1 MAKIDVNEVRGLV
14 RVGIATDEK
23 CNEVYVLEILGVP
36 VLYADAHDF
45 EAGHQDTED
54 WEETF
59 RARLG
64 RLLAKA
70 LTEGYDHD
78 YVRWQTKSPTGRE
91 VYRLGPFGDEL

>member
-1 MAKIDVNEVRGLV
+1 MAKIEVNEVRGLV

>member
-1 MAKIDVNEVRGLV
+1 MAMIDVNEVRGLF
-14 RVGIATDEK
+14 RVGIATDQK
-23 CNEVYVLEILGVP
+23 GNEVYVLEILGIP

-59 RARLG
+59 KDRLG

-78 YVRWQTKSPTGRE
+78 YVKWGTQSPTGRE
-91 VYRLGPFGDEL
+91 VYRLGPFGGE